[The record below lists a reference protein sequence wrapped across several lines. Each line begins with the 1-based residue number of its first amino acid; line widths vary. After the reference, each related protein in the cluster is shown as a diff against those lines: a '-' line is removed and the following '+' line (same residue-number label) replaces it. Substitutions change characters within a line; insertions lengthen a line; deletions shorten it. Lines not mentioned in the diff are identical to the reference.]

1 MSEDLKGRF
10 QRLKGRLRISGGK
23 SQSEIN
29 SSESCGEFSPILNES
44 SQNDVVHQSSEKLEL
59 VFSSKYKL
67 MLQQVIVNGL
77 IGIAEDKLKDD
88 VFIESVFNKAYEIL
102 PTPVR
107 LILNR
112 KRCLDYLIANK
123 EPLLEKIQDYR
134 AGKLSADELADSL
147 EESLPLLTVDPIPNF
162 PGK

>member
-1 MSEDLKGRF
+1 MSENLKGRF
-10 QRLKGRLRISGGK
+10 QRLKGKFHVSREK
-23 SQSEIN
+23 PQSEID
-29 SSESCGEFSPILNES
+29 SSESCAEILPIINES
-44 SQNDVVHQSSEKLEL
+44 SQDDAVHQSSEKSES

-67 MLQQVIVNGL
+67 MLQQVIINGL

-112 KRCLDYLIANK
+112 KRCLDYLMANK

-147 EESLPLLTVDPIPNF
+147 EESLPLLTENPIPNS
-162 PGK
+162 PAK

>member
-10 QRLKGRLRISGGK
+10 QRLKGKLRISGGK
-23 SQSEIN
+23 SQSEMDLSG
-29 SSESCGEFSPILNES
+29 SSNEISSISNAS
-44 SQNDVVHQSSEKLEL
+44 SQDDIAHQPSAKSDSGL
-59 VFSSKYKL
+59 SSKYKL

-77 IGIAEDKLKDD
+77 IGIAEDKLNDD

-123 EPLLEKIQDYR
+123 EPLLAKIQDYR

-147 EESLPLLTVDPIPNF
+147 EESLPLLTTDPIPNSL
-162 PGK
+162 GK